1 MSEKNITNDFEV
13 IIKSPRTKK
22 ETKNY
27 YDMEGK
33 IGDIH
38 DKEVAPLMKKA
49 TEALNNVMKW
59 TDTTRSD
66 EIKKMIADMN
76 EEQIRNKI
84 EKDINECK
92 NAYDTINQ
100 KVEEIFGEM
109 EDVEITT
116 TGMSTIS
123 SRKIIDSLF

>member
-1 MSEKNITNDFEV
+1 MSEKITDDFEV
-13 IIKSPRTKK
+13 IIKSPRTKR

-33 IGDIH
+33 IGGIY
-38 DKEVAPLMKKA
+38 DKEIAPLMKKA

-59 TDTTRSD
+59 NDPTRSD
-66 EIKKMIADMN
+66 EIKNMN
-76 EEQIRNKI
+76 EKQIRDKIVEDANK
-84 EKDINECK
+84 CK
-92 NAYDTINQ
+92 NAYDNINK